1 MANFGWSE
9 FGYLLSPLG
18 VLDRLVDVGHANLQ
32 KSSGYGLAFLLRFD
46 ATREDFFGFYG
57 FESESVVKLQLL
69 CRSVEFMSFFF
80 LIVSVDF

>member
-1 MANFGWSE
+1 MD
-9 FGYLLSPLG
+9 LLEEILG
-18 VLDRLVDVGHANLQ
+18 DGSGLCLLDACC
-32 KSSGYGLAFLLRFD
+32 KLRFD

-80 LIVSVDF
+80 LIVSVSESLDLRL